1 MSKTLLVLT
10 EQFPYGNGE
19 TFLESEMLFWDTF
32 DRVIVCPLSS
42 KENGVKKRAVEKCEL
57 IEISISKLK
66 KIIEIPKLLF
76 DQDFW
81 EEFEI
86 LKQKSANKYESFK
99 KLLSMTLNMRI
110 EARQIIRYL
119 KDNIK
124 ADDQLFLYA
133 YWLYNPAY
141 VAVTVKKHIP
151 QVERAISR
159 AHGFDI
165 YEYRSFNYLPYRQML
180 FEELDAVYCVSN
192 NGVNYL
198 NELYPLSSVKFH
210 CAYLGTIDY
219 GTEIFYRQSNTIRI
233 VSCSNC
239 IKLKRINLIIDAL
252 SQLRGSGLLI
262 EWTHFGGGPLLDALK
277 IYASEQL
284 DEFVTFTFA
293 GPVSNSELMNKY
305 KSGQYDFFINVSET
319 EGIPVSIMEA
329 MSFGIPALATDVGGT
344 SELVNDGI
352 NGYLVGA
359 NTSFV
364 EIANKIQEIAL
375 LDTETYLNLRINAR
389 RKWEMCFSAK
399 KNYPKFCDKLII
411 GSEE

>member
-66 KIIEIPKLLF
+66 KIIETPKLLF

-141 VAVTVKKHIP
+141 VAVT
-151 QVERAISR
+151 
-159 AHGFDI
+159 FDI
-165 YEYRSFNYLPYRQML
+165 CHLTFTQAITPHIATLCIVFL
-180 FEELDAVYCVSN
+180 
-192 NGVNYL
+192 
-198 NELYPLSSVKFH
+198 
-210 CAYLGTIDY
+210 T
-219 GTEIFYRQSNTIRI
+219 TE
-233 VSCSNC
+233 
-239 IKLKRINLIIDAL
+239 LII
-252 SQLRGSGLLI
+252 
-262 EWTHFGGGPLLDALK
+262 
-277 IYASEQL
+277 
-284 DEFVTFTFA
+284 
-293 GPVSNSELMNKY
+293 
-305 KSGQYDFFINVSET
+305 
-319 EGIPVSIMEA
+319 
-329 MSFGIPALATDVGGT
+329 
-344 SELVNDGI
+344 
-352 NGYLVGA
+352 
-359 NTSFV
+359 
-364 EIANKIQEIAL
+364 
-375 LDTETYLNLRINAR
+375 
-389 RKWEMCFSAK
+389 
-399 KNYPKFCDKLII
+399 
-411 GSEE
+411 